1 MSKEN
6 DQSKNRIVSMEQYV
20 GTGTEPIKIVNPS
33 VLHNG
38 RVIFFTKHNLNEKKF
53 NSYAN

>member
-6 DQSKNRIVSMEQYV
+6 DQRKNIIVSTEQYI

-33 VLHNG
+33 ALHNG
-38 RVIFFTKHNLNEKKF
+38 RVIFFTKHNLNEKYFK
-53 NSYAN
+53 SYAN